1 MKKKLM
7 VSSLIVFGIV
17 GIQTPA
23 FAATAP
29 DISVPTPPAIETVQ
43 SVTEKAPV
51 SFEVRL
57 SKLITAGTKSVN
69 DRLTKLGAL
78 KTKIQSGKL
87 TNTQKQTLISSI
99 DSEVTKLN
107 TVLANIKAAT
117 STDSVKTLN
126 TFVFTDYRVY
136 GVFIPQIKLLSN
148 TYTQE
153 NHFAKLN
160 AVFTKAQSRIDAQK
174 SKGADVSPLQANLDS
189 AKIISNSLSSQLSD
203 IEAKTNA
210 LKPADYPTV
219 SKAIIK
225 AINESIKS
233 VSASFRKINS
243 LIKAKTKMV

>member
-1 MKKKLM
+1 MKKKLL

-17 GIQTPA
+17 GIQAPA
-23 FAATAP
+23 FAATTS
-29 DISVPTPPAIETVQ
+29 DISTPTPPAIETVQ

-69 DRLTKLGAL
+69 DRLAKLGAL

-87 TNTQKQTLISSI
+87 TDTQKQTLTSSI
-99 DSEVTKLN
+99 DSEVTALN

-117 STDSVKTLN
+117 STASVKALN
-126 TFVFTDYRVY
+126 SSVFADYRVY

-148 TYTQE
+148 AYAQE
-153 NHFAKLN
+153 NHFAKLD
-160 AVFTKAQSRIDAQK
+160 AVFAKAQSRIDAQK
-174 SKGADVSPLQANLDS
+174 SKGTDVSGLQANLDS
-189 AKIISNSLSSQLSD
+189 AKAISSSLSSQLSD
-203 IEAKTNA
+203 IETKTNA

-219 SKAIIK
+219 SKATIK

-233 VSASFRKINS
+233 ISASFKKINS
-243 LIKAKTKMV
+243 LVKAKTKVV